1 MAKNTEEYKVKPVKL
16 GDTPQEEM
24 ETTATP
30 TATAPAAPQT
40 SADMYST
47 IGTSIA
53 EDVKRQEEAVAAREA
68 QTATRRQRLEE
79 AQRNRTSI
87 LGAIMEEHKPKYD
100 ADKERRLRNRAI
112 VQSLGDMLS
121 AAVVGVNAFG
131 KRGAGHVTPLSGESA
146 LASLNEINRMRE
158 EYRQR
163 GEEWRD
169 LELKYKSAL
178 ADEEVAAAQALLTKE
193 EAELARDKASLEA
206 ARGQARN
213 YDMAMAQQKAY
224 EEERERAR
232 EHAIYME
239 TLRQQGDLGAGQRD
253 KAEMADD
260 IAVKTIA
267 EMVLGGA
274 AYGKDVKTTTE
285 RKTREKIGADGLKVI
300 EEYDAPTT
308 VETQR
313 DWVSLTA
320 DQRAAQIQEWRS
332 NKDVRKAKEH
342 YDSLIS
348 AGYAP
353 EVAMSIIQRAW
364 HIDPNPNNWEL

>member
-1 MAKNTEEYKVKPVKL
+1 MAMARVKDEDRVQPIVLGAAQPEETTSAPAES
-16 GDTPQEEM
+16 TPQ
-24 ETTATP
+24 TA
-30 TATAPAAPQT
+30 
-40 SADMYST
+40 ADMYGS
-47 IGTSIA
+47 IGASIA
-53 EDVKRQEEAVAAREA
+53 DELQREDARVAASEA
-68 QTATRRQRLEE
+68 RAAERRQRLEE
-79 AQRNRTSI
+79 AQKNRTSL
-87 LGAIMEEHKPKYD
+87 LGAIIQERKPKYD

-131 KRGAGHVTPLSGESA
+131 KRGAGHVTPLNSESA

-169 LELKYKSAL
+169 LELNYRQAL
-178 ADEEVAAAQALLTKE
+178 ADDEVAAAQALLTKE
-193 EAELARDKASLEA
+193 EAELARNKQALDA
-206 ARGQARN
+206 ARGRQQS
-213 YDMAMAQQKAY
+213 YDMAMAQQKAS

-239 TLRQQGDLGAGQRD
+239 TLRQQGDSERGEREQTQN
-253 KAEMADD
+253 ADD
-260 IAVKTIA
+260 FAVKTIA
-267 EMVLGGA
+267 EMVLGGS

-320 DQRAAQIQEWRS
+320 DQRAAQVQEWRS

-342 YDSLIS
+342 YDSLIA

-353 EVAMSIIQRAW
+353 EVAMNMIQRAW